1 MKIAGAAT
9 GDVSQLDSKVL
20 LAEQTAQELALEIGT
35 SSNKVIEPQE
45 QMKKQN
51 SGNIANLTAPE
62 QAILETIL
70 ENDILLNKIFELQE
84 KLEQLESNK
93 NTFSTESR
101 SIGHGEILIKEVEHE
116 NEILTTQLLKT
127 QEFLETTLSNKELL
141 KEKYSLQTARL
152 QKLTIKLS
160 SHWEAESFEAKKTS
174 GEETTKTIK
183 WKFHNLYLGE
193 RFFPQLNFTT
203 ELIETHVNLR
213 IERSVRG
220 SKQPCPLLRWPDSFA
235 LEDTLPCMPI
245 AGTSNQG
252 TNAAISELGASDWVF
267 LLDLVKKLIDYAQ
280 NPLESTPEIIK
291 HSSFLIGLKKLYN
304 TLKSWPLQLRYDHAS
319 IKEIDGRANY
329 AGLKFNLTGLS
340 FGEKHWPS
348 LNYILSTVDD
358 LRMTFGTNPRLE
370 FPDTG
375 SKNVLSSWYAEQNDE
390 HGQRFE
396 LRFAQPNIMDM
407 RVWNSLE
414 SPDQLLI
421 TALISRMPRM
431 LSQHKNNKIRN
442 ENPLIDWIALA
453 ESLRTNLA
461 YNTIP
466 RMRRNKK
473 TA

>member
-9 GDVSQLDSKVL
+9 GDVSQSDSKVL
-20 LAEQTAQELALEIGT
+20 LSEQTAQEIALEIST
-35 SSNKVIEPQE
+35 SSNKFFEPQE
-45 QMKKQN
+45 QIKQKN
-51 SGNIANLTAPE
+51 NGNGAKFAAPE
-62 QAILETIL
+62 KAICETTL
-70 ENDILLNKIFELQE
+70 ENDLLLNKIFELQE
-84 KLEQLESNK
+84 KLENLETNNNSS
-93 NTFSTESR
+93 STESR
-101 SIGHGEILIKEVEHE
+101 TIAHDKILVKEFEAE
-116 NEILTTQLLKT
+116 NELLTTQLLNT
-127 QEFLETTLSNKELL
+127 QEILEATLSNKELL
-141 KEKYSLQTARL
+141 KEKHRLQTVRL
-152 QKLTIKLS
+152 QKLTAKLS
-160 SHWEAESFEAKKTS
+160 SFWEAESFETKDTS
-174 GEETTKTIK
+174 GTETAKTIE
-183 WKFHNLYLGE
+183 WRFRNLYLGE

-220 SKQPCPLLRWPDSFA
+220 SNHPCPLLRWPESFA
-235 LEDTLPCMPI
+235 LDDTLPCMPI

-267 LLDLVKKLIDYAQ
+267 LLDLVKKLMDFAQ
-280 NPLESTPEIIK
+280 NPSESAPEIIK
-291 HSSFLIGLKKLYN
+291 HSFFLSGLKKLYN
-304 TLKSWPLQLRYDHAS
+304 TLKSWPLQLRYDHVS

-329 AGLKFNLTGLS
+329 TGLNFNLTGLS

-358 LRMTFGTNPRLE
+358 LSMTFGTNPRLE
-370 FPDTG
+370 FPATS
-375 SKNVLSSWYAEQNDE
+375 SKNVLSSWYAEQKDE
-390 HGQRFE
+390 NGERFE

-431 LSQHKNNKIRN
+431 LSQHKNKKTSD
-442 ENPLIDWIALA
+442 ENPLIDWIVLA